1 MCKAL
6 QDLIAEERQKA
17 FQEGFLEGF
26 KEGLQEG
33 RQEARQEEIKALIEV
48 CQELGQTD
56 EQIIER
62 VSRIY
67 HLSKVEAAKY
77 VYAV

>member
-1 MCKAL
+1 MT
-6 QDLIAEERQKA
+6 EERQK
-17 FQEGFLEGF
+17 GRR
-26 KEGLQEG
+26 EGLQEG
-33 RQEARQEEIKALIEV
+33 RQEARQEGIKAVIEV

-56 EQIIER
+56 EQIIEK

>member
-6 QDLIAEERQKA
+6 QDLITEERQKA
-17 FQEGFLEGF
+17 FQEGIQ
-26 KEGLQEG
+26 EGL
-33 RQEARQEEIKALIEV
+33 QEARQEGIKALIEV

-56 EQIIER
+56 EQIIEK

-67 HLSKVEAAKY
+67 HLSKTEAAKY

>member
-6 QDLIAEERQKA
+6 QDLITEER
-17 FQEGFLEGF
+17 
-26 KEGLQEG
+26 QEG
-33 RQEARQEEIKALIEV
+33 RQEERQKGIKALIEV

-56 EQIIER
+56 EQIIEK

>member
-1 MCKAL
+1 MCRAL
-6 QDLIAEERQKA
+6 QDLITEERQEG
-17 FQEGFLEGF
+17 FQEG
-26 KEGLQEG
+26 LQKG
-33 RQEARQEEIKALIEV
+33 IKALIEV

-56 EQIIER
+56 EQIIEK

>member
-6 QDLIAEERQKA
+6 QDLITEERQEG
-17 FQEGFLEGF
+17 FQEG
-26 KEGLQEG
+26 LQKG
-33 RQEARQEEIKALIEV
+33 IKALIEV

-56 EQIIER
+56 EQIIEK